1 MSFLT
6 EPQIQN
12 AHIQIILAWVWLK
25 DIMEQCQKN
34 SIMQLYKHTGTVI
47 KLFDSRLAYPNS
59 CNDLKILFTLGYQ
72 VNGER
77 IHYNHFLKLIIH

>member
-12 AHIQIILAWVWLK
+12 AHIQITLAWVWLK

-34 SIMQLYKHTGTVI
+34 SIMQLFKYRGMI
-47 KLFDSRLAYPNS
+47 
-59 CNDLKILFTLGYQ
+59 ILFNVRLEYT
-72 VNGER
+72 NM
-77 IHYNHFLKLIIH
+77 

>member
-1 MSFLT
+1 MQRKIVFYQVMIRFEFILSYQQILLNIGVMSFLT

-34 SIMQLYKHTGTVI
+34 SIMQLFKHTGIIMV
-47 KLFDSRLAYPNS
+47 RM
-59 CNDLKILFTLGYQ
+59 YQ
-72 VNGER
+72 VVM
-77 IHYNHFLKLIIH
+77 I

>member
-12 AHIQIILAWVWLK
+12 AHIQITLAWVWLK

-34 SIMQLYKHTGTVI
+34 SIMQLFKHTGTII
-47 KLFDSRLAYPNS
+47 KLLDSRLAYTNS

-72 VNGER
+72 ISER
-77 IHYNHFLKLIIH
+77 GWNNTYCCT

>member
-12 AHIQIILAWVWLK
+12 AHIQITLAWVWLK

-34 SIMQLYKHTGTVI
+34 SIMQSLKYKAMNRVLKVKPRLYSH
-47 KLFDSRLAYPNS
+47 FDF
-59 CNDLKILFTLGYQ
+59 K
-72 VNGER
+72 
-77 IHYNHFLKLIIH
+77 IIHWVN